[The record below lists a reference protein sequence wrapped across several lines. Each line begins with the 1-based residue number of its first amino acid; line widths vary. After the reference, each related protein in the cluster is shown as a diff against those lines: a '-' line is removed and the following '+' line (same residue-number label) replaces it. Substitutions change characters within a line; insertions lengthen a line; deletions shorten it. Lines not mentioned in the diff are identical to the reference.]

1 MYRLAETKIAK
12 EGFYGKKKKNFG
24 KLMLITHSSQIS

>member
-12 EGFYGKKKKNFG
+12 EGFYGKKKKKFWETDFN
-24 KLMLITHSSQIS
+24 KTLISN

>member
-12 EGFYGKKKKNFG
+12 EGFYGKKKKKFWETDVNNTF
-24 KLMLITHSSQIS
+24 ISN